1 MLECMDACGV
11 SKACM
16 NSCLCMHLCVQEIL
30 APGNTYRRGRISMI
44 DFLVL
49 TSPDQ
54 QRLVIEIYSF
64 FYKKLA

>member
-16 NSCLCMHLCVQEIL
+16 NSCLCIHLCVQEIL
-30 APGNTYRRGRISMI
+30 APGNTYRRRRISMI

-54 QRLVIEIYSF
+54 QLLVIEIYF
-64 FYKKLA
+64 FFFFTKS